1 MSPAIFT
8 VSGVFSS
15 RDVMAHSWAL
25 HKWLSSRHKQNHSLY
40 FAIQHNFA
48 IGAYFRD
55 TNELCSWMMIT
66 SRGLIGRI
74 YTKPNHRGKGLA
86 SSLVGSMI
94 NNCIDH
100 EIPIYATTGI
110 GKHFLERFDFQ
121 IFGRYTL
128 VCYDGFPV
136 YDDPI
141 YPRNE
146 NLWSILYLRLEN
158 ISNIKLKSSPLCQWP
173 GRRLK
178 PNRHPHWLFKL
189 KAI

>member
-1 MSPAIFT
+1 MKYRGGKRVLPTEPPENYQIRPFT
-8 VSGVFSS
+8 MEDLDTTLQHYLPKKACDEF
-15 RDVMAHSWAL
+15 R
-25 HKWLSSRHKQNHSLY
+25 

-146 NLWSILYLRLEN
+146 NL
-158 ISNIKLKSSPLCQWP
+158 
-173 GRRLK
+173 
-178 PNRHPHWLFKL
+178 
-189 KAI
+189 